1 MLLFP
6 NLKRIKTKQIQFDY
20 TGFKLKKK
28 HTKTLTHLMFYV
40 TLYEYL
46 INKKKYVL
54 IEAASC
60 QEYERKGAD
69 AEVQEHWAYVEQA

>member
-1 MLLFP
+1 MSSSL
-6 NLKRIKTKQIQFDY
+6 NLKQTKSFQKQFDATTLSY
-20 TGFKLKKK
+20 LKKTSK
-28 HTKTLTHLMFYV
+28 YIDTPCDLCYTLCVFN
-40 TLYEYL
+40 
-46 INKKKYVL
+46 NKEKYML